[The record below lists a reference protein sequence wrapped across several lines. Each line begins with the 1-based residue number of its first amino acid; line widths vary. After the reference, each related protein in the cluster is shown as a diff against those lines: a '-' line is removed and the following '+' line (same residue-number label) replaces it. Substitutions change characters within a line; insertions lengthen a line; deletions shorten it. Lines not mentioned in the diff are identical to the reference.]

1 MEKRKQKYLKFL
13 GENKNKMLSQS
24 EINRA
29 QEIGRNNKNY
39 LSNND
44 IEGLFNSI
52 SENEMRIF
60 TAYVFEKNRGNII
73 MKHLSKLYRS
83 MFSKCDLDTLIIPKN
98 IQYLEDGC
106 FDCIGVKHIIFE
118 NSNLRLLPKYAFGN
132 NLTKCLESVDLPNG
146 LKVLPAYCF
155 DECKNLK
162 EVFLPDSLELIGK
175 GAFNGCDKVQ
185 LIANFRKDKKI
196 KAPKEDFEF
205 FKKHLVFNHPEQEED
220 E

>member
-1 MEKRKQKYLKFL
+1 
-13 GENKNKMLSQS
+13 MLSQS

-29 QEIGRNNKNY
+29 QNIGRNYNEY
-39 LSNND
+39 LINND
-44 IEGLFNSI
+44 IDGLFDHI
-52 SENEMRIF
+52 SDTDIALF
-60 TAYVFEKNRGNII
+60 TAYIFENNRGLII
-73 MKHLSKLYRS
+73 MKHLSKLYEN
-83 MFSKCDLDTLIIPKN
+83 MFLKCKLDTLMIPKN

-132 NLTKCLESVDLPNG
+132 NLTKCLESVDLPKG

-175 GAFNGCDKVQ
+175 GAFNGCDKVK

-205 FKKHLVFNHPEQEED
+205 FKRHLVFNHPEQEED